1 MIYDILIRNLAQG
14 TYEMRKY
21 TITPAHGSSFDTWV
35 AMGMP
40 LYLSAEER
48 TYIERVSQP
57 FYQIETVRVTEELLI
72 ECTLNAHEV
81 QIITLN
87 IINI

>member
-1 MIYDILIRNLAQG
+1 
-14 TYEMRKY
+14 
-21 TITPAHGSSFDTWV
+21 
-35 AMGMP
+35 MGMP